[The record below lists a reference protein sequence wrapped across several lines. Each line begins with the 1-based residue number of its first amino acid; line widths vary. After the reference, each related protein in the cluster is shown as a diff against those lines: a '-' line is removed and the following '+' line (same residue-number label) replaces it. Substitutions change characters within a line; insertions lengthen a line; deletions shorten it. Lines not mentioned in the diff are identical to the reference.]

1 MRRWFFGIAACL
13 AAVAIAAAGF
23 YALRGRDA
31 KAATAVVRIVHPE
44 QRTIRSM
51 VNATGTV
58 RLRVGSEVR
67 VGSQLSGIVRK
78 LSVTIGSHVR
88 AGEVIAE
95 IDDRTIQA
103 RLADANAPAGL
114 DRASMERAPVDHE
127 RATRLATLGLVPLQ
141 QEQDLDLALPKAQ
154 ARYAQSLRAR
164 DLVAVDLSY
173 VQIRSPITG
182 TVASVATQKGET
194 VAASFTAPTFVTII
208 GEHALELV
216 GMVDET
222 DIAHVRAGNP
232 VTFTVDA
239 YPARDFPGRVES
251 IAPKATIVSGV
262 VNYEVTIQITDAA
275 QLLKPYM
282 TASLSIQTAHNH
294 PLLLPTTAV
303 QRDGEGA
310 FVYIA
315 AKNGSERR
323 QVLVGNKENG
333 MIEIKKG
340 LSTTDGVLVAFSN
353 GSELLAASS
362 WLRRDTL
369 VASGRELVASR
380 STGAKIPWFNWIM
393 FPRPIS

>member
-23 YALRGRDA
+23 YAVRGRDA

-78 LSVTIGSHVR
+78 LNVTIGSHVR

-103 RLADANAPAGL
+103 RLADANAQAEL
-114 DRASMERAPVDHE
+114 DRASMERVRVDHE

-141 QEQDLDLALPKAQ
+141 QEQDLDLALQEAK
-154 ARYAQSLRAR
+154 ARYAKSLRAR

-262 VNYEVTIQITDAA
+262 VNYEVAIQITDAA
-275 QLLKPYM
+275 QLLKPDM
-282 TASLSIQTAHNH
+282 TANLSIQTAADQA
-294 PLLLPTTAV
+294 LLLPTTAV

-340 LSTTDGVLVAFSN
+340 LSTTDGVLVASFSN
-353 GSELLAASS
+353 GSAAQ
-362 WLRRDTL
+362 
-369 VASGRELVASR
+369 R
-380 STGAKIPWFNWIM
+380 SY
-393 FPRPIS
+393 